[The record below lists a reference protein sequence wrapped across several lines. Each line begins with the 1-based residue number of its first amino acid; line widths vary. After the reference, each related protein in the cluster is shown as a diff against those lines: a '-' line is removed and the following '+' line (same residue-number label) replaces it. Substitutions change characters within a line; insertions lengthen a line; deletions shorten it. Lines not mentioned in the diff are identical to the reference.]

1 MEKDT
6 GAKRALNEDSRKI
19 LQKTFKELKRRI
31 VIEVFTKEDSNVPY
45 NNLSMN
51 FVRELAEITDKI
63 EDKFFKIGDARAKE
77 KRVERSPTI
86 LIDPDKYNIR
96 YTGAPAGEEGRS
108 FIETLLMVS
117 ADDSRLSKDSRKR
130 LAQLKEKRHIQVFVT
145 TACPY
150 CPGEVIIANGAAVE
164 RPDLVSSECIESA
177 ENVDIARKFNVG
189 SVPQTVINGKTINIG
204 LQPEDLF
211 VSGLIALEPQKTPE
225 TAQASEEVIGE
236 YDLIIVGAG
245 PAGLTAGIYASR
257 SGLSNVILE
266 RSIPGGQ
273 VAVTPM
279 VENWPGMTNVPGKQL
294 MDLMVQHA
302 RSYTHIHE
310 NEEVLEVKV
319 GRKIEAITR
328 TGRYLGN
335 ALLIATGA
343 THTKLGAPGEDRL
356 YGKGVSYCATCDGY
370 IYKGNKVVVVGG
382 GNTALTDA
390 LYLESLGASVTI
402 VHRRGEFRAEK
413 HLIDGISD
421 RKIEVVW
428 DSEVV
433 EIKGGDHV
441 DSVAIKGSKGGKT
454 KNLKTDAVFI
464 AIGETPLSE
473 IASSIGVTTNEAGF
487 IQVDQ
492 TQRTNI
498 PRVYAAGDVT
508 SGIRQIVTAT
518 GTGAVAA
525 LSAFQDISRGRKP

>member
-6 GAKRALNEDSRKI
+6 GTKKVLNEDSRKI
-19 LQKTFKELKRRI
+19 LQNTFKGLKRR
-31 VIEVFTKEDSNVPY
+31 VRIEVFTKEGSNEPF
-45 NNLSMN
+45 NNLSIN

-63 EDKFFKIGDARAKE
+63 EGSFLKIGDARAKE
-77 KRVERSPTI
+77 KRVEMSPTI
-86 LIDPDKYNIR
+86 LIDPDRYDIR

-117 ADDSRLSKDSRKR
+117 ADESGLSEDSRKR
-130 LAQLKEKRHIQVFVT
+130 LAKMKERRHVQVFVT
-145 TACPY
+145 AACPY
-150 CPGEVIIANGAAVE
+150 CPGEVINANRAAVE
-164 RPDLVSSECIESA
+164 RPDLVSSECVESS
-177 ENVDIARKFNVG
+177 ENVDLARKFNVG

-211 VSGLIALEPQKTPE
+211 ISGLISLEEQKAPE
-225 TAQASEEVIGE
+225 TARPGEDIIGE

-245 PAGLTAGIYASR
+245 PAGLTAGIYSSR

-266 RSIPGGQ
+266 KSIPGGQ
-273 VAVTPM
+273 VAVTPV
-279 VENWPGMTNVPGKQL
+279 VENWPGMTNVPGKHL

-319 GRKIEAITR
+319 GRRIEAITR
-328 TGRYLGN
+328 SGRYLGN

-343 THTKLGAPGEDRL
+343 THRKLEAPGEDRL

-370 IYKGNKVVVVGG
+370 FYKDRKVIVVGG

-390 LYLESLGASVTI
+390 LYLDSLGAKVTI

-413 HLIDGISD
+413 RLVESVKE
-421 RKIEVVW
+421 RKIEIVW

-433 EIKGGDHV
+433 EIKGEERV
-441 DSVAIKGSKGGKT
+441 DSVLIRGYKGGKT
-454 KNLKTDAVFI
+454 KKLKTDAVFVG
-464 AIGETPLSE
+464 IGETPLSE
-473 IASSIGVTTNEAGF
+473 IAASIGVVTNEAGF

-525 LSAFQDISRGRKP
+525 LSVFQDISRSRK